1 MPPSGLQNLFAAELS
16 ALLSAHK
23 DSVEQSGDSASKAVN
38 PKLKEL
44 FKTGADINGKQVKRL
59 EKIFAAAG
67 LEPNRQTNTIIAGI
81 DEANSRLQGE
91 LIGIQERDL
100 AMISMAQ
107 ATIHY
112 YISKYGALRAY
123 AQALGHNKAA
133 GLLGK
138 SLSENKEGDTQFS
151 KVAEAI
157 MVDAYRAEFPAS
169 EGIGSVRLFFRLLAV
184 AGLVTAALRAVQQ
197 QQNTASQ

>member
-1 MPPSGLQNLFAAELS
+1 MPPSGLQDLFAVELS

-23 DSVEQSGDSASKAVN
+23 DSVKQSGDSALKAVN

-44 FKTGADINGKQVKRL
+44 FKTGADINEKQAKRL

-67 LEPNRQTNTIIAGI
+67 LEPSQQTNTIVAGI
-81 DEANSRLQGE
+81 DEANSRLQSE
-91 LIGIQERDL
+91 LVGTQERDL
-100 AMISMAQ
+100 ARISMAQ

-123 AQALGHNKAA
+123 AQALGHKKAA
-133 GLLGK
+133 GLLGH
-138 SLSENKEGDTQFS
+138 SLRENKEGDTQFS
-151 KVAEAI
+151 KIAETI
-157 MVDAYRAEFPAS
+157 MEDAYRADFPSS

-184 AGLVTAALRAVQQ
+184 AGLVTAAVRAVQQ
-197 QQNTASQ
+197 QQDTASQ